1 MSSVIGD
8 ILLYLII
15 IIIIIII
22 IILIIYIAQIN
33 IKIWSNAH
41 YTDEEL
47 KLIKCVYNMNAKQ
60 LKI

>member
-8 ILLYLII
+8 ILLYVIT
-15 IIIIIII
+15 

>member
-1 MSSVIGD
+1 MSSVIGY
-8 ILLYLII
+8 ILLYLIM
-15 IIIIIII
+15 I

-47 KLIKCVYNMNAKQ
+47 KLIKCIYNMNAKQ

>member
-8 ILLYLII
+8 ILLYLIT
-15 IIIIIII
+15 